1 MVEETKVTGVSVPF
15 LARVLHPIANRF
27 LFAGGLAGP
36 HTDRGRGLVTA
47 KEGWLA
53 GHHIWAGRSVP
64 FRGISELTITL
75 IVSHSLHYSALFSIH
90 FFVSLWVFKEV
101 WALNSTRGNSHYDSE
116 SSLCVAIRTFL
127 VSLM

>member
-36 HTDRGRGLVTA
+36 HTDRGRGLVAA
-47 KEGWLA
+47 KEGRLA

-64 FRGISELTITL
+64 FRGISELTIYIL
-75 IVSHSLHYSALFSIH
+75 
-90 FFVSLWVFKEV
+90 
-101 WALNSTRGNSHYDSE
+101 
-116 SSLCVAIRTFL
+116 
-127 VSLM
+127 